1 MIKIRIELLWR
12 GDGGGGV
19 GGVLKVFLDVFFLDI
34 AQAQPEQNQIARQQD

>member
-12 GDGGGGV
+12 GDGGV

-34 AQAQPEQNQIARQQD
+34 TQAQPEQNQIARQPD